1 MLFEYLNYVRMKGCG
16 LILKLLLFAIICT
29 CAINIETKHVYGYT
43 AVRGTITVKSGKAR
57 KEASTKSA
65 FAFGV
70 TKDES
75 VVIVGETT
83 GDDGKLWYKVKVL
96 NSVGYVRSD
105 LVKKSNIEV
114 KSESTID
121 TDDSKKPSNSSSD
134 NSQAN
139 TGATTQTNT
148 QEANAQTQNGGATG
162 DIPTVKGT
170 NVIVREEASTKAGIR
185 TVVQPGQ
192 ALTII
197 STEKASDGKDW
208 SYVSFAKGNNFFKG
222 YIRSD
227 LINMAGGSAANT
239 QSQNPE
245 QESNQNQATEST
257 QNNAENTQ
265 LGEPQVGKIKGTGV
279 NIRKSPVD
287 GQVVGRLNTGNQITC
302 TGQTYSDKDE
312 HTWFAI
318 SFVYNK
324 KPMTGYVRSD
334 LTEGIEIRTASKPA
348 ENTENQNTE
357 NKTEEKQEPEPKE
370 PEQEEP
376 AENTQNQTPETTSS
390 IKGTGVRI
398 REQAVSG
405 NVITQLDTGYPIEI
419 IEETTGSDNNK
430 WYKIKF
436 SKNEKEREGYVRSDL
451 VSIVTTNYQNATSDE
466 EFEKSIGEFPDAY
479 KASLRALHEKY
490 PNWQFLPVNTGLEW
504 NDVVAAESKVGK
516 NLVAKTSVASW
527 KSTLPQ
533 AYNWSN
539 NQWYGFDGG
548 SWAAASTELI
558 QYYLDPRN
566 FLDDSGIFQFETL
579 GFEDYQNGDGIR
591 NILSTS
597 FMRGEFTDTDGAQ
610 RTYADVFYEAGQ
622 TFGIS
627 PYLLAAR
634 ALQEQGSLGS
644 SQSVTGNVPGL
655 ENLFNYFNIGA
666 YAANG
671 RSATIN
677 GLYYAAGSDD
687 NYYRPWNSRYK
698 SIMGSA
704 KYIAEKYVSVGQN
717 TLYFQ
722 KFNVVNKENG
732 IYSHQYMSNVVASSY
747 ESARLRKAY
756 SDLNTKLVFR
766 IPIYNNMPAMKCV
779 KPTSDS
785 NPNTYLKTL
794 AVEGCTFTIPFS
806 SVQSTYYTSVGQD
819 VSSVN
824 VVAEAVSSSSNIN
837 GTGTVAL
844 NGGENKIQVVCKAQ
858 NGATKIYTIIINK
871 N

>member
-1 MLFEYLNYVRMKGCG
+1 MKGCG

-29 CAINIETKHVYGYT
+29 SAINIETKHVYGYT
-43 AVRGTITVKSGKAR
+43 AVRGTVVVKSGKAR
-57 KEASTKSA
+57 KEASTKA
-65 FAFGV
+65 TFAFGV

-75 VVIVGETT
+75 VVIIGETT

-96 NSVGYVRSD
+96 NSVGYLRSD

-114 KSESTID
+114 KSESTIE
-121 TDDSKKPSNSSSD
+121 TDDSKKPSNSDS
-134 NSQAN
+134 NK
-139 TGATTQTNT
+139 TQTNT
-148 QEANAQTQNGGATG
+148 QNANTQTQNAPTG
-162 DIPTVKGT
+162 DTPTVKGT

-197 STEKASDGKDW
+197 STEKAADGKDW
-208 SYVSFAKGNNFFKG
+208 SYVSFAKGSNFFKG

-227 LINMAGGSAANT
+227 LINMTGGNADNT
-239 QSQNPE
+239 QSQAANNSQNTE
-245 QESNQNQATEST
+245 QPSQPSGNTEK
-257 QNNAENTQ
+257 A
-265 LGEPQVGKIKGTGV
+265 EPQVGKIKGTGV
-279 NIRKSPVD
+279 NIRLAPVD
-287 GQVVGRLNTGNQITC
+287 GKIVGRLTTGDQITC
-302 TGQTYSDKDE
+302 TGQMYSEQDQYI
-312 HTWFAI
+312 WCAV

-324 KPMTGYVRSD
+324 KPMTGFVRSD
-334 LTEGIEIRTASKPA
+334 LTEGITINEALKNSSG
-348 ENTENQNTE
+348 NQSAQNQETE
-357 NKTEEKQEPEPKE
+357 NKTQEQNNQ
-370 PEQEEP
+370 EQQ
-376 AENTQNQTPETTSS
+376 NVQNQAPETTAS

-398 REQAVSG
+398 REKAVNGS
-405 NVITQLDTGYPIEI
+405 VITQLDTGYPIEI

-436 SKNEKEREGYVRSDL
+436 SKNDKEREGYVRSDL

-466 EFEKSIGEFPDAY
+466 EFEKNISEFPDAY

-490 PNWQFLPVNTGLEW
+490 PNWQFIPVNTGLNW
-504 NDVVAAESKVGK
+504 NDVVAAESNVGK

-533 AYNWSN
+533 AYNWASN
-539 NQWYGFDGG
+539 EWYGFDGG

-579 GFEDYQNGDGIR
+579 GFEDYQNADGIR

-597 FMRGEFTDTDGAQ
+597 FMRGNFTDTDGAE
-610 RTYADVFYEAGQ
+610 RSYADVFYEAGKSY
-622 TFGIS
+622 GIS
-627 PYLLAAR
+627 PYLLASR
-634 ALQEQGSLGS
+634 ALQEQGSLGA
-644 SQSVTGNVPGL
+644 SQSISGNVPGL

-677 GLYYAAGSDD
+677 GLYYAAGGDE

-704 KYIAEKYVSVGQN
+704 KYIADKYVSVGQN

-722 KFNVVNKENG
+722 KFNVVNKTNG
-732 IYSHQYMSNVVASSY
+732 IYSHQYMSNIVAASS

-766 IPIYNNMPAMKCV
+766 IPIYNNMPAMKCT

-785 NPNTYLKTL
+785 NPNTYLKSL
-794 AVEGCTFTIPFS
+794 SVDGCAFSMPFS

-819 VSSVN
+819 VTSVN
-824 VVAEAVSSSSNIN
+824 VNAEAVSASSNIN

-844 NGGENKIQVVCKAQ
+844 NNGENKIQVVCKAQ